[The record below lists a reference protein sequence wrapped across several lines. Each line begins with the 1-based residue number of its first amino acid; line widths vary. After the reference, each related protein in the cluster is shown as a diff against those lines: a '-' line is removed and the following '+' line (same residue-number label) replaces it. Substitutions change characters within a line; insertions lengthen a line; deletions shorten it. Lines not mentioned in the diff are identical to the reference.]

1 MESTNKKKKW
11 ITLLLTA
18 TMSVAL
24 LFGATA
30 CNDNDGNTDII
41 VEDNSPDIVVPEGD
55 GDGGA
60 DLDVDVDV
68 ESEAPASPSAS

>member
-1 MESTNKKKKW
+1 MESTNKRKKW

-30 CNDNDGNTDII
+30 CNDKNDGNTDII
-41 VEDNSPDIVVPEGD
+41 IEDNSPDIIVPEGD
-55 GDGGA
+55 GDA
-60 DLDVDVDV
+60 DLDVDIDVD
-68 ESEAPASPSAS
+68 SEAPASPSAS

>member
-1 MESTNKKKKW
+1 METNTAKKRW

-30 CNDNDGNTDII
+30 CNDNNKDGTDII
-41 VEDNSPDIVVPEGD
+41 VPDTDPVVPSPT
-55 GDGGA
+55 A
-60 DLDVDVDV
+60 
-68 ESEAPASPSAS
+68 SAPLE